1 MSIHTTTQEAVMSK
15 SVPVQHPAV
24 VLRSQYRNLRS
35 LVAVLL
41 VVVAALS
48 ATVAVIAIDGDG
60 TTTSTSSVATGRSY
74 PTLDDPFQA
83 RAQPARP
90 QSRPDESAI
99 ASSISQAG
107 SRSYPTLNDP
117 FQSQVEQ
124 PRPLGGPD
132 ESAVATAISP
142 QTGVAAPDESKIAAA
157 IAEHADTG
165 PQARARAWQQKLD
178 SMTPQQE
185 AEAFVEGH

>member
-1 MSIHTTTQEAVMSK
+1 MSITNHQEAVMSK
-15 SVPVQHPAV
+15 TVPAQHPAV
-24 VLRSQYRNLRS
+24 VLRSQYRQLRS
-35 LVAVLL
+35 LLAVLL
-41 VVVAALS
+41 VAVVGLS
-48 ATVAVIAIDGDG
+48 TTVVVLAGDDSET
-60 TTTSTSSVATGRSY
+60 TTTSSVSRSY
-74 PTLDDPFQA
+74 PTLNDPFQS
-83 RAQPARP
+83 RTEQPRT

-99 ASSISQAG
+99 ASSISRPG

-142 QTGVAAPDESKIAAA
+142 QTSVSAPDESKIAAA

-165 PQARARAWQQKLD
+165 PQARARAWQEKLD
-178 SMTPQQE
+178 SMTPQQQ
-185 AEAFVEGH
+185 AEAFVKGH

>member
-1 MSIHTTTQEAVMSK
+1 MSITNHQEAVMSK
-15 SVPVQHPAV
+15 AIPAQHPAV
-24 VLRSQYRNLRS
+24 ALRSQYRQLRS
-35 LVAVLL
+35 LLAVLIVAVVGLSTT
-41 VVVAALS
+41 VVVL
-48 ATVAVIAIDGDG
+48 VGDDSE
-60 TTTSTSSVATGRSY
+60 TTSTTSSVSRSY
-74 PTLDDPFQA
+74 PTLNDPFQS
-83 RAQPARP
+83 RTEQPRT

-142 QTGVAAPDESKIAAA
+142 QTAVAAPDESKIAAA

-165 PQARARAWQQKLD
+165 PQARARAWQDKLD
-178 SMTPQQE
+178 SMTPQQQD
-185 AEAFVEGH
+185 EAFLKGH